1 MRSLLRPAALFL
13 AIGLALYAALY
24 YAAELLVERTG
35 HSNPF
40 FKIEAAQKRSFDW
53 VILGASHAMPLD
65 FADFNAWLEGETRLA
80 ILNLASPGTGPL
92 YNRFVLEEFLRG
104 HGTRNVLYV
113 ADSFAF
119 YSRAWNE
126 ERFADSKL
134 LARTPFVPA
143 VARRLSHYA
152 WREGVD
158 PRALLDYASGFSKI
172 NNRERFRP
180 DLWEGEAQF
189 ERVHRPSAAAV
200 KKRVAYLYPDPVTE
214 AALARYLG
222 ELARIA
228 TLARQAGA
236 RMVVIKMPV
245 PQQFAGAL
253 PNEAAFDAALARVLS
268 AHGVCYAD
276 FSTTV
281 NEPRFYFDTDHLN
294 RAGLTAFV
302 GRSLKAL
309 LVSGACAAAMA
320 PGPGAAQPI
329 EDELVLITPVGKSLS
344 DPALAEFRK
353 LAKQRWNVDVKT
365 SALSAGT
372 PVAYG
377 RIVEW
382 AGRPQAD
389 LFWGGESALYD
400 RLAAQNLLAPL
411 GLPKA
416 VTDAIP
422 QTLGK
427 PKPVSLKDPKGYWI
441 GTVLESTGIAYHPRL
456 LARLGVP
463 PPKDWDDLL
472 DPRLKGHIAQ
482 TPPTRSSS
490 SHAAYEVILQRDGE
504 ERGWEWAKRLA
515 ANTGIF
521 APRSRDV
528 PSMVARGEFAV
539 GFSVPSYFA
548 FEDRLAGFD
557 IKYVAPK
564 TAWITSGP
572 AAILKGA
579 KHPNAARAFI
589 EFLLSDRGQ
598 RIAAERGLFPIVPK
612 FRIEGPPGSTA
623 EMAVGFN
630 GGVRS
635 YYDIDIVSVYDD
647 AVAQKRYEEVNARF
661 RREIE
666 SVAEELK
673 RKY

>member
-1 MRSLLRPAALFL
+1 M
-13 AIGLALYAALY
+13 
-24 YAAELLVERTG
+24 
-35 HSNPF
+35 
-40 FKIEAAQKRSFDW
+40 
-53 VILGASHAMPLD
+53 
-65 FADFNAWLEGETRLA
+65 RLA
-80 ILNLASPGTGPL
+80 
-92 YNRFVLEEFLRG
+92 V
-104 HGTRNVLYV
+104 
-113 ADSFAF
+113 
-119 YSRAWNE
+119 
-126 ERFADSKL
+126 
-134 LARTPFVPA
+134 
-143 VARRLSHYA
+143 
-152 WREGVD
+152 
-158 PRALLDYASGFSKI
+158 
-172 NNRERFRP
+172 
-180 DLWEGEAQF
+180 
-189 ERVHRPSAAAV
+189 AAV
-200 KKRVAYLYPDPVTE
+200 
-214 AALARYLG
+214 LAGMLMM
-222 ELARIA
+222 
-228 TLARQAGA
+228 AGPA
-236 RMVVIKMPV
+236 
-245 PQQFAGAL
+245 
-253 PNEAAFDAALARVLS
+253 
-268 AHGVCYAD
+268 
-276 FSTTV
+276 
-281 NEPRFYFDTDHLN
+281 
-294 RAGLTAFV
+294 
-302 GRSLKAL
+302 
-309 LVSGACAAAMA
+309 
-320 PGPGAAQPI
+320 AAQPV

-353 LAKQRWNVDVKT
+353 YAKQRWNVDVKT

-382 AGRPQAD
+382 KGRPLAD

-411 GLPKA
+411 ELPKA

-422 QTLGK
+422 RTLGK
-427 PKPVSLKDPKGYWI
+427 PKPVSLKDPQGFWI

-456 LARLGVP
+456 LQRLGVP

-504 ERGWEWAKRLA
+504 AKGWEWARRLA

-528 PSMVARGEFAV
+528 PSMVAKGEFAV
-539 GFSVPSYFA
+539 GFAVPSYFA

-579 KHPNAARAFI
+579 RHPRAARAFV
-589 EFLLSDRGQ
+589 EFLLSERGQ
-598 RIAAERGLFPIVPK
+598 RIAVERGLFPIVPK
-612 FRIEGPPGSTA
+612 YRIEGPPGSTA
-623 EMAVGFN
+623 EMAVEFN

-635 YYDIDIVSVYDD
+635 YYDVEVISVYDD
-647 AVAQKRYEEVNARF
+647 ELAQKRYEQVNATF

-673 RKY
+673 KKY